1 MVNIEFAQP
10 LYLILLFIL
19 PILAYWYAKK
29 GVQKEATVRFS
40 NLDLIPSDVLRI
52 GRNKNRI
59 LIGSKLSIMLL
70 IVLAL
75 ARPRLADTVQE
86 TNTEIID
93 ILLVIDQSSSML
105 AQDFK
110 PNRLEAAKEVA
121 KTFIKAREGDRL
133 GLIVFAGE
141 SYIQCPLTRD
151 IDVLLKFTDQIDII
165 DREHDGTAIGMAIAN
180 AINRLRDSKAESK
193 TIILLSDGSN
203 NQGELDPI
211 TAADLAAKFDIKIY
225 TVAAGTHGLAPY
237 PVTDAWG
244 RKVIQKVQVEVDEET
259 LQEIAE
265 ITGGRFFRATDNESL
280 QKVYTE
286 IDALER
292 TEIEVTEYQNYTEL
306 YSYFT
311 IPAALASL
319 LLIFLT
325 RGIFHKLF

>member
-1 MVNIEFAQP
+1 MEFGQP
-10 LYLILLFIL
+10 YYLLLLLLL
-19 PILAYWYAKK
+19 PILILWYFKQ
-29 GVQKEATVRFS
+29 GQNQEATIRYS
-40 NLDLIPSDVLRI
+40 NLDLIPESVIRSGRMKNLVFILGRI
-52 GRNKNRI
+52 V
-59 LIGSKLSIMLL
+59 IMLL
-70 IVLAL
+70 IILAL
-75 ARPRLADTVQE
+75 ARPRITDTVRE
-86 TNTEIID
+86 TKTEIID

-121 KTFIKAREGDRL
+121 KTFIKDREGDRL

-151 IDVLLKFTDQIDII
+151 IDVLLEFTDEIKII

-180 AINRLRDSKAESK
+180 SINRLRESEAKSK

-244 RKVIQKVQVEVDEET
+244 RQVIQKVQVDVDEES
-259 LQEIAE
+259 LKEIAK
-265 ITGGRFFRATDNESL
+265 ITGGQFFRATDNKSL
-280 QKVYTE
+280 QKVYQE
-286 IDALER
+286 IDELER

-306 YSYFT
+306 YSWLT
-311 IPAALASL
+311 IPAAFASIFF
-319 LLIFLT
+319 IFLT

>member
-1 MVNIEFAQP
+1 MEFGQP
-10 LYLILLFIL
+10 YYLLLILIL
-19 PILAYWYAKK
+19 PLLVLWYFKK
-29 GVQKEATVRFS
+29 GQNQEATIRFS
-40 NLDLIPSDVLRI
+40 NLELISKSVIRNGKMKNMFFII
-52 GRNKNRI
+52 GR
-59 LIGSKLSIMLL
+59 LFIMLL
-70 IVLAL
+70 IIFAL
-75 ARPRLADTVQE
+75 ARPRLSDTIRE
-86 TNTEIID
+86 SKTEIVD

-121 KTFIKAREGDRL
+121 KKFIKDREGDRL

-151 IDVLLKFTDQIDII
+151 INVLLEFTDEIEII
-165 DREHDGTAIGMAIAN
+165 DQEHDGTAIGMAIAN
-180 AINRLRDSKAESK
+180 SINRLRESDAKSK

-244 RKVIQKVQVEVDEET
+244 RQVIQKVQVDVDEES
-259 LQEIAE
+259 LKEIAI
-265 ITGGRFFRATDNESL
+265 ITGGQFFRATDNKSL
-280 QKVYTE
+280 LKVYE
-286 IDALER
+286 DIDALER
-292 TEIEVTEYQNYTEL
+292 TEIEVKEYQNYTEL
-306 YSYFT
+306 YSWFT
-311 IPAALASL
+311 IPAAFAS
-319 LLIFLT
+319 IFFLFFS

>member
-1 MVNIEFAQP
+1 MEFGQP
-10 LYLILLFIL
+10 YYLILLFLL
-19 PILAYWYAKK
+19 PLLVLWYFKR
-29 GVQKEATVRFS
+29 GQNQEATIRYS
-40 NLDLIPSDVLRI
+40 NLDLIPKSVIRSGRMKNLVYILGRI
-52 GRNKNRI
+52 AI
-59 LIGSKLSIMLL
+59 MFLII
-70 IVLAL
+70 LAL
-75 ARPRLADTVQE
+75 ARPRISDTIRE
-86 TNTEIID
+86 TKTEIID

-121 KTFIKAREGDRL
+121 KTFIKDREGDRL

-151 IDVLLKFTDQIDII
+151 IGVLLEFTDEIEII

-180 AINRLRDSKAESK
+180 SINRLRESEANSK

-244 RKVIQKVQVEVDEET
+244 RQVIQKVQVDVDEES
-259 LQEIAE
+259 LKEIAE
-265 ITGGRFFRATDNESL
+265 ITGGRFFRATDNKSL
-280 QKVYTE
+280 KEVYQE
-286 IDALER
+286 IDELER

-306 YSYFT
+306 YSWLT
-311 IPAALASL
+311 IPAAFASIF
-319 LLIFLT
+319 LIFLS